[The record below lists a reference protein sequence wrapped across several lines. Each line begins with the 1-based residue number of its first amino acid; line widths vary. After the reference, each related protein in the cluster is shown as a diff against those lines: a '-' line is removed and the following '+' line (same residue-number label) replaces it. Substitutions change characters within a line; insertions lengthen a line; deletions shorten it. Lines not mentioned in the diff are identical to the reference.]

1 MLFLTYWELNE
12 ETSRVQRMQAGQ
24 KLLQTGLFPPAGINI
39 IRWDATVDGWG
50 ILVAEAEDF
59 TAINRALDAWRIA
72 VPGMFTV
79 TRTAPAQPVQEVMAS
94 TAEFMQK
101 MAAVTG

>member
-1 MLFLTYWELNE
+1 MLFLSYWELNE
-12 ETSRVQRMQAGQ
+12 NIPRVQRMEAGQ

-39 IRWDATVDGWG
+39 IRWDATLDGWG
-50 ILVAEAEDF
+50 IMLAEADDF

-72 VPGMFTV
+72 VPGMFKF

-94 TAEFMQK
+94 TAEFVQQLT
-101 MAAVTG
+101 AAS